1 MLASL
6 SIALSLLL
14 FQNPE
19 DPGAYQVAVQDVNHS
34 DSHYGR
40 GSLSARIYYPTNTT
54 DGPFP
59 LVAFMHGYIEPASD
73 YDTFCTHLAS
83 WGYVVYSNNTETSI
97 FGTLQPEAADTRA
110 GLQWVEDESQDSTSW
125 LYGMTNN
132 QPWSAIGHSMGGAA
146 VASICKIDPR
156 VRQAVMFE
164 PYKGSLLG
172 NSSSVFSWFSNF
184 SGAALVIGATDDLTN
199 NWSSQVFPWYGTAA
213 DSSRK
218 IWALIDGGDHF
229 GSTDSNIHGLWGFG
243 SLDWNAQH
251 LIHRRLATSF
261 LQAEIRG
268 EEDLLF
274 DLFSTIATDF
284 EASSYD
290 TPLWVV
296 VDPSNPGALHVG
308 SFSAPDAYMRI
319 AGSTGTGLTQSAFGD
334 ILLDMSH
341 LRIVQAGLIPQAG
354 LSSSQLPINPSF
366 SGSTLYFQALATN
379 NGLGSISALNEVYI
393 P

>member
-1 MLASL
+1 MFASL

-19 DPGAYQVAVQDVNHS
+19 DTGAYQVTVQDVNHS

-40 GSLSARIYYPTNTT
+40 GNISARVYYPTNTN

-59 LVAFMHGYIEPASD
+59 LVAFMHGWIEPASD
-73 YDTFCTHLAS
+73 YDEFCTHLAS

-97 FGTLQPEAADTRA
+97 FGTLQAEAADTRA

-132 QPWSAIGHSMGGAA
+132 QPWSAIGHSMGAAA
-146 VASICKIDPR
+146 VASMCKIDPR
-156 VRQAVMFE
+156 VKQAVMFE

-172 NSSSVFSWFSNF
+172 NSTNAFNWFSNF
-184 SGAALVIGATDDLTN
+184 SGPVLVIGGTDDLTN
-199 NWSSQVFPWYGTAA
+199 DWSSTVFPWYRTA
-213 DSSRK
+213 DNSSRK
-218 IWALIDGGDHF
+218 IWALINGGDHF
-229 GSTDSNIHGLWGFG
+229 GSTDSNIHDLWGFG
-243 SLDWNAQH
+243 SLNGDDQQ

-268 EEDLLF
+268 DEDLLF
-274 DLFSTIATDF
+274 DLLNTIATDF
-284 EASSYD
+284 EASASD

-296 VDPSNPGALHVG
+296 LDPNNSGAIQVG
-308 SFSAPDAYMRI
+308 SFSTPGDYMRI
-319 AGSTGTGLTQSAFGD
+319 AGSTGTGFTQSAFGD
-334 ILLDMSH
+334 ILLDMNR
-341 LRIVQAGLIPQAG
+341 LRIVHANVVPQVG
-354 LSSSQLPINPSF
+354 ISSSQLLINPVF
-366 SGSTLYFQALATN
+366 SGSTIYFQALATN
-379 NGLGSISALNEVYI
+379 SGLGTISALNEVYI